1 MIVRTRPSL
10 SFRLKAEATHHTLI
24 SVASAFRR
32 KLRNGVL
39 LWAVTWVVAVLLAIG
54 PASRSAGA
62 YAEGAPAGFTGG
74 FGEQSCDGC
83 HFDSPLNAKPGQLTI
98 AGVPDRFAAGERY
111 TLTITLSRPSLAIAG
126 FQLAA
131 RFESG
136 GAQAGTLTAPPGE
149 AQRVKIETQN
159 NIQYVNQRVEGS
171 APAEPGTARWSLVWT
186 APQTGGT
193 VLVHASANAADND
206 GSTRGDFV
214 YTTSASSRSQ

>member
-1 MIVRTRPSL
+1 VIDSSTVSVASAL
-10 SFRLKAEATHHTLI
+10 V

-32 KLRNGVL
+32 KLRDGVL

-54 PASRSAGA
+54 PASRPAGA
-62 YAEGAPAGFTGG
+62 YAAGAPAGFTGG

-83 HFDSPLNAKPGQLTI
+83 HFDSPVNAKPGQLTI
-98 AGVPDRFAAGERY
+98 TGVPERFAAGERY
-111 TLTITLSRPSLAIAG
+111 TLTITLSRPSLVVAG

-131 RFESG
+131 RFENG
-136 GAQAGTLTAPPGE
+136 GAQAGTLAAAPGD
-149 AQRVKIETQN
+149 ASRVKIETQS

-193 VLVHASANAADND
+193 VLVHAAANAADKD

-214 YTTSASSRSQ
+214 YTAVATSRSQ